1 MESGVGLGIYLA
13 GGVVLGIICMIIAMG
28 KGQQWWVGFLLGF
41 FFSCAGLVAVLVM
54 KSAPAQQGIPPPHP
68 NSQWLADPT
77 GRHQYR
83 LWDGQRWS
91 GHVSDSGRAGF
102 DPIAEH
108 PR

>member
-1 MESGVGLGIYLA
+1 MSGGVSIGFYLA
-13 GGVVLGIICMIIAMG
+13 AGLIFGVICMVIAIG

-41 FFSCAGLVAVLVM
+41 FLSCAGLVVVLVM
-54 KSAPAQQGIPPPHP
+54 QSGSSGGLAGIPPPHP

-83 LWDGQRWS
+83 LWDGQQWS

-102 DPIAEH
+102 DPL
-108 PR
+108 P

>member
-1 MESGVGLGIYLA
+1 MDTALGIGVYF
-13 GGVVLGIICMIIAMG
+13 GGGLVLGVICMVIAIG

-41 FFSCAGLVAVLVM
+41 FLSCGGLVAVLLM
-54 KSAPAQQGIPPPHP
+54 KSGSAPQGIAPPHP

-77 GRHQYR
+77 GRHEFR
-83 LWDGQRWS
+83 LWDGRQWS
-91 GHVSDSGRAGF
+91 AHVSDRGRAGF